1 MLHKK
6 FSGNSAVQEVQS
18 PPFEFLSVKEIAIE
32 SHKTALTFVS
42 YGIKLRGVK
51 LEWI

>member
-1 MLHKK
+1 MLHKF

-18 PPFEFLSVKEIAIE
+18 PPVEFLSVEEIAIE

-42 YGIKLRGVK
+42 YGINLRGVK

>member
-1 MLHKK
+1 MLHKF

-18 PPFEFLSVKEIAIE
+18 PPVEFLSRVKEIAIE

-42 YGIKLRGVK
+42 YGINLRGVK
-51 LEWI
+51 LE

>member
-1 MLHKK
+1 MLHKF

-18 PPFEFLSVKEIAIE
+18 PPVEFLSVKEIAIE

-42 YGIKLRGVK
+42 YGINLRGVK
-51 LEWI
+51 LE